1 MNYWYHR
8 LIVSVI
14 MVSVTSTWAAT
25 IVERRDTRGDKQ
37 KIIMEEQQA
46 RIETSNPN
54 FYTLIDLEKE
64 KAYMVNADEQQIM
77 TMNIVGIPPKPPR
90 DMPPL
95 PKLPDINAE
104 LIKKGEGPE
113 IAGYT
118 TINYQVIAAG
128 KVCSENYFSLEAMKV
143 PHVKVFLDA
152 MYQMSSSRKPK
163 DLPVHPCQ
171 QAHDELEA
179 QSMKLGV
186 PMKSVIKGSGEKGDK
201 VKYEIISIQTDV
213 KIPQNT
219 FVLPKKYQLKTE
231 AQMLEE
237 QQAMM
242 NRQEEKQQD
251 GRTPSPRGEENG
263 RYDERYKPREEE
275 NGRYDERYRQR
286 QEEERYDERYM
297 PPSREER

>member
-8 LIVSVI
+8 LIIGVV
-14 MVSVTSTWAAT
+14 MVSVTPTWAAT

-54 FYTLIDLEKE
+54 FYTLIDLEKG
-64 KAYMVNADEQQIM
+64 KAYMVNTEEKQIM
-77 TMNIVGIPPKPPR
+77 AMNIVGTLPKPPQ

-95 PKLPDINAE
+95 PKLPDIKAE
-104 LIKKGEGPE
+104 LIEKGKGPE
-113 IAGYT
+113 VAGYT
-118 TINYQVIAAG
+118 TINYQVIAEG
-128 KVCSENYFSLEAMKV
+128 KVCSENYFSLEAVKV
-143 PHVKVFLDA
+143 PYVKAFLDA

-163 DLPVHPCQ
+163 GLPVHPCQ

-201 VKYEIISIQTDV
+201 VKYEIIRIQTDV
-213 KIPQNT
+213 KIPEDT
-219 FVLPKKYQLKTE
+219 FTLPKKYQLKTE

-242 NRQEEKQQD
+242 KRQEEEQQG
-251 GRTPSPRGEENG
+251 GRVPAPRGEENG
-263 RYDERYKPREEE
+263 RYDDRYRPRRE
-275 NGRYDERYRQR
+275 DERYDDRSPPPRGEDRQ
-286 QEEERYDERYM
+286 YDERYM
-297 PPSREER
+297 PPSRDER

>member
-14 MVSVTSTWAAT
+14 MVSVTPTWAAT

-46 RIETSNPN
+46 RIETSNPK
-54 FYTLIDLEKE
+54 FYTLIDLEKG
-64 KAYMVNADEQQIM
+64 KAYMVNTEEQQIM
-77 TMNIVGIPPKPPR
+77 AMNIIGTPPKPPQ

-104 LIKKGEGPE
+104 LIEKGDGPE
-113 IAGYT
+113 VAGYT
-118 TINYQVIAAG
+118 TINYQVIAEG

-201 VKYEIISIQTDV
+201 VKYEIIRIQTDV
-213 KIPQNT
+213 KIPENT
-219 FVLPKKYQLKTE
+219 FALPKKYQVKTE
-231 AQMLEE
+231 AQMLKE

-242 NRQEEKQQD
+242 NRQEEEQQG
-251 GRTPSPRGEENG
+251 GRMPSPRGEENG
-263 RYDERYKPREEE
+263 RYDERYRPREED

-286 QEEERYDERYM
+286 REEERYDERYM